1 MARFLFHLLFL
12 GRECIMF
19 SGSQGGVEDMALT
32 KEDLLAIGELI
43 QQSEQQINT
52 RMDNGFERVEQLI
65 NIAAADAAKT
75 EKRLNKHLEEP
86 HIS

>member
-1 MARFLFHLLFL
+1 
-12 GRECIMF
+12 
-19 SGSQGGVEDMALT
+19 MALT